1 MKRLL
6 VVAFATL
13 ALAGCGNSPESRAVG
28 TCEKAI
34 AEKLAAKAFE
44 LDKADMAA
52 KIQKTGEGDMS
63 ITSTVIFDKGLP
75 SESKQT
81 FECRLHFDPAKPDA
95 EPSVTFL
102 QFNW

>member
-6 VVAFATL
+6 VATFATL
-13 ALAGCGNSPESRAVG
+13 ALASCGSSPETRAVE

-34 AEKLAAKAFE
+34 AEKLADKTFE
-44 LDKADMAA
+44 LDKADMQA
-52 KIQKTGEGDMS
+52 KLQKPSEVEMS
-63 ITSTVIFDKGLP
+63 ITSTVVFDKGLP

-81 FECRLHFDPAKPDA
+81 FECRLRFDPAKPDA

>member
-6 VVAFATL
+6 VPAFATL
-13 ALAGCGNSPESRAVG
+13 ALASCGSSPESRAVS
-28 TCEKAI
+28 TCERAI
-34 AEKLAAKAFE
+34 AEKLADKTFE

-52 KIQKTGEGDMS
+52 KIQKPSEGDMS
-63 ITSTVIFDKGLP
+63 ITSVVVFDKGLP

-81 FECRLHFDPAKPDA
+81 FECRLRFDPTQPDA
-95 EPSVTFL
+95 DPSVTFL

>member
-6 VVAFATL
+6 LVSGL
-13 ALAGCGNSPESRAVG
+13 AAIALTSCGSSPESRAVSA
-28 TCEKAI
+28 CSKAI
-34 AEKLAAKAFE
+34 AEKLADKTFE
-44 LDKADMAA
+44 LDKADMQE
-52 KIQKTGEGDMS
+52 KIQKPAEGDMS
-63 ITSTVIFDKGLP
+63 ITSTVVFDKGLP

-81 FECRLHFDPAKPDA
+81 FECRVRFDNPDA